1 MEHAFRG
8 PAKVLDRFGSIDPAA
23 IAAADPERFAELSAT
38 PPAIHRFPGS
48 MAARLQELSRIVTEE
63 YDGDASRI
71 WTEATDAKDLMKRMQ
86 ALPGFGKQKA
96 QIFVALP
103 AKQLD
108 VKPDGWEQ
116 AVGAYSED
124 GYRSVA
130 DVVDPASLQK
140 VRDHKKQ
147 MKARAKAGG

>member
-1 MEHAFRG
+1 
-8 PAKVLDRFGSIDPAA
+8 
-23 IAAADPERFAELSAT
+23 
-38 PPAIHRFPGS
+38 
-48 MAARLQELSRIVTEE
+48 MAARLQELARIVTEE

-71 WTEATDAKDLMKRMQ
+71 WTDAADAGDLMKRMQ

-96 QIFVALP
+96 QIFVALL

-108 VKPDGWEQ
+108 VRPDGWEQ
-116 AVGAYSED
+116 AVGAYAED

-140 VRDHKKQ
+140 VRDHKKE
-147 MKARAKAGG
+147 MKAQAKAGR